1 MKTNKLKPIVL
12 ASATSLRCA
21 KKFTFSFEPFF
32 ILKYFKTLL
41 CFVLLCHT
49 PLVFSQTKKMD
60 SLSEALQKETDKN
73 LKLAIIDELANTA
86 FQTDFETALDYA
98 KQGVLLSEKTQNKE
112 WQPKFYEMTGRIHA
126 NLLELDSATT
136 YFNKAVNGYKAINNK
151 KGQATTYFKIAWVHK
166 RRGNIEEALKLDLEA
181 LKLME
186 VIQDNTGIAGAY
198 SRISEDL
205 NKQGR
210 HNEALEYALKTI
222 EISKKNKLNTEL
234 VYAYTSAGDTHMY
247 LGSYQEAYNYFN
259 DALLLAYQQNV
270 STYDLINFRNNK
282 ANALKRMGKHQEAKI
297 EYETALAKAK
307 EIEYENAIYVIT
319 ANLGEINLLL
329 GNYNDALK
337 YQLLTVNMQESNGD
351 VSNLTENYEH
361 VSTIYEKLGN
371 YPKAL
376 EYQKK
381 ARVMRDSTAAI
392 ESDKVMSNL
401 LTKYETEK
409 KEETIKVQKAKIS
422 QQQKTQILYITIAAL
437 LTFSLIGMFSS
448 MRNIRKKRKKLQVL
462 NLELETKNKQNEL
475 LLKEIHHRVKNN
487 LELVK
492 SLISLQSA
500 QLEDSA
506 TKDAMIASQNRV
518 QSMGIIHQKLYQG
531 ENLGSIEMK
540 DYFINLSEG
549 ILDSFN
555 TEDQIKIECAMEQL
569 ELDVDTAV
577 PIGLIVNELL
587 TNALKYAF
595 PENQK
600 GNIQISL
607 LKDKP
612 DTLTLKVVDNGIGK
626 TQGIAPKGTG
636 FGSQLIKLLTKQ
648 LNGEMKEESHNGTSV
663 LFHFKLKSAA

>member
-1 MKTNKLKPIVL
+1 
-12 ASATSLRCA
+12 
-21 KKFTFSFEPFF
+21 
-32 ILKYFKTLL
+32 
-41 CFVLLCHT
+41 
-49 PLVFSQTKKMD
+49 
-60 SLSEALQKETDKN
+60 
-73 LKLAIIDELANTA
+73 
-86 FQTDFETALDYA
+86 
-98 KQGVLLSEKTQNKE
+98 
-112 WQPKFYEMTGRIHA
+112 
-126 NLLELDSATT
+126 
-136 YFNKAVNGYKAINNK
+136 
-151 KGQATTYFKIAWVHK
+151 
-166 RRGNIEEALKLDLEA
+166 
-181 LKLME
+181 
-186 VIQDNTGIAGAY
+186 
-198 SRISEDL
+198 
-205 NKQGR
+205 
-210 HNEALEYALKTI
+210 
-222 EISKKNKLNTEL
+222 
-234 VYAYTSAGDTHMY
+234 
-247 LGSYQEAYNYFN
+247 
-259 DALLLAYQQNV
+259 
-270 STYDLINFRNNK
+270 
-282 ANALKRMGKHQEAKI
+282 
-297 EYETALAKAK
+297 
-307 EIEYENAIYVIT
+307 
-319 ANLGEINLLL
+319 
-329 GNYNDALK
+329 
-337 YQLLTVNMQESNGD
+337 
-351 VSNLTENYEH
+351 
-361 VSTIYEKLGN
+361 
-371 YPKAL
+371 
-376 EYQKK
+376 
-381 ARVMRDSTAAI
+381 MRDSTAAI

-409 KEETIKVQKAKIS
+409 KEETIKAQKAKIS

-549 ILDSFN
+549 ILDTFN
-555 TEDQIKIECAMEQL
+555 SEDQIKIECAMEQL